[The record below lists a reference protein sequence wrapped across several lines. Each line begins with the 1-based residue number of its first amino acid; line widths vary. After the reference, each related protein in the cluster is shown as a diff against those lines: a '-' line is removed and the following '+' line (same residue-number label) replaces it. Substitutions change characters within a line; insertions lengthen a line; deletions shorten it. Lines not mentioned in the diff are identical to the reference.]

1 MMQPSPNAI
10 DWPAALEQHKSWLAK
25 VLRCRIGDRHEV
37 DDLLQEIALAVFQ
50 QNSTVTNV
58 TPQAEKNRLDDKLPR
73 PRRAGVPNDPD
84 KVAPWLY
91 RLAIRQA
98 VNFHRRANRKT
109 QIKTVPDLETTS
121 ESPRPLDWMLAQ
133 EQSQHLARAIEELR
147 PQQREILT
155 LKYTENWSYQQLADH
170 LGVPVRSVE
179 YRLLQA
185 RNQLRKLVVN
195 GVTAENNPASA

>member
-1 MMQPSPNAI
+1 M
-10 DWPAALEQHKSWLAK
+10 
-25 VLRCRIGDRHEV
+25 
-37 DDLLQEIALAVFQ
+37 
-50 QNSTVTNV
+50 
-58 TPQAEKNRLDDKLPR
+58 
-73 PRRAGVPNDPD
+73 
-84 KVAPWLY
+84 
-91 RLAIRQA
+91 
-98 VNFHRRANRKT
+98 
-109 QIKTVPDLETTS
+109 PDLETTS

-195 GVTAENNPASA
+195 GVTAEHNPTSA

>member
-1 MMQPSPNAI
+1 MTQPSSNAI

-50 QNSTVTNV
+50 QDSSVTEV
-58 TPQAEKNRLDDKLPR
+58 TAQSDEKLPR
-73 PRRAGVPNDPD
+73 RRRAGVPNDPD

-91 RLAIRQA
+91 RLAVRQA

-109 QIKTVPDLETTS
+109 QIKPVPDLETTS

-195 GVTAENNPASA
+195 GVTAENNTASA